1 MNKEK
6 INYKSDFRI
15 IRKGCKYIP
24 QYFENFIWVD
34 VKFGNMWDNYS
45 GRYSFINAKQR
56 LYIYIGREKI
66 KEWGGYSI
74 FEVGCFIG
82 CFKIFL
88 YFDFI
93 QFSKSEE
100 YIFSRY
106 KKYKGKT
113 DFMIELF
120 PELSFDK

>member
-34 VKFGNMWDNYS
+34 VKFDNMWDNYS

-74 FEVGCFIG
+74 FEG
-82 CFKIFL
+82 
-88 YFDFI
+88 
-93 QFSKSEE
+93 
-100 YIFSRY
+100 R
-106 KKYKGKT
+106 
-113 DFMIELF
+113 LF
-120 PELSFDK
+120 